1 MWGSLCGSLESL
13 GHLGLSPWLPHPS
26 PHPAVPPDT
35 SIPQPHPLHHPK
47 LRLLQNGPAP
57 GSSSL
62 LGHSPASPA
71 APWTCGDLATD
82 PLLYFH
88 PWSSAFTS
96 LPTQLDLVCRSSHS
110 AKCLCSLDLSA
121 SERDPT
127 AYLFSKL
134 TPKQLNRPQ
143 ANGLHCK
150 LTYVLTSPGPP
161 LSAWG

>member
-13 GHLGLSPWLPHPS
+13 GRLGLSPWLPHPS
-26 PHPAVPPDT
+26 SHPAAPPDT
-35 SIPQPHPLHHPK
+35 SSPQSHPLHHPK

-71 APWTCGDLATD
+71 APWTRGDLATD

-96 LPTQLDLVCRSSHS
+96 LPTQLDLVCSSSHS
-110 AKCLCSLDLSA
+110 AKCLRSLDLCLLQN
-121 SERDPT
+121 ET
-127 AYLFSKL
+127 QLLTFS
-134 TPKQLNRPQ
+134 PS
-143 ANGLHCK
+143 LHPR
-150 LTYVLTSPGPP
+150 S
-161 LSAWG
+161 